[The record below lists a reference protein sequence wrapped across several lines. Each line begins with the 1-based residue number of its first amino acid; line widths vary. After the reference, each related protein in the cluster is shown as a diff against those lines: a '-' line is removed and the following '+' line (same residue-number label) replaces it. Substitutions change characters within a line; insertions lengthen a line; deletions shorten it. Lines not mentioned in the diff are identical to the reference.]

1 MEIKIFFWKY
11 KGFIE
16 RVKIKILIKLI
27 IRQSEDKKKLFRIFF
42 YKKLERENGQSFKL
56 FRWNIYIYKV
66 LILSIF
72 SGEKLLQNKFLIVK
86 YGLILLYLLMFVFQ
100 EFLLRIICN

>member
-27 IRQSEDKKKLFRIFF
+27 IRQSENKKKLFRIFF
-42 YKKLERENGQSFKL
+42 IKSQKERMDRVLSYLDG
-56 FRWNIYIYKV
+56 IYIF
-66 LILSIF
+66 I
-72 SGEKLLQNKFLIVK
+72 K
-86 YGLILLYLLMFVFQ
+86 Y
-100 EFLLRIICN
+100 

>member
-27 IRQSEDKKKLFRIFF
+27 IRQSENKNKLFRIFF
-42 YKKLERENGQSFKL
+42 IKSQKERMDRVLSYLDG
-56 FRWNIYIYKV
+56 IYIF
-66 LILSIF
+66 I
-72 SGEKLLQNKFLIVK
+72 K
-86 YGLILLYLLMFVFQ
+86 Y
-100 EFLLRIICN
+100 